1 MICVII
7 NNQLR
12 TSIRHL
18 YRIVLAGILFF
29 WIPVGASAQ
38 NADSVYVD
46 EDEVLVDVVVDTLYM
61 AIADCFR
68 EIPDSLLPTLS
79 RNNRL
84 DMLDFM
90 ESKMK
95 AEVTNRLGGKSEMT
109 SLTDS
114 TLSIQMSNAL
124 KVDMLLLTPES
135 PADTNSEEVICMIE
149 TFGSDSLS
157 LDSKVRFFT
166 LSWELLNEPPQLSVS
181 DKNTISSKKVQ
192 TILKWDEK
200 ILKKN

>member
-1 MICVII
+1 M
-7 NNQLR
+7 

-68 EIPDSLLPTLS
+68 EIPDSLFPTLS